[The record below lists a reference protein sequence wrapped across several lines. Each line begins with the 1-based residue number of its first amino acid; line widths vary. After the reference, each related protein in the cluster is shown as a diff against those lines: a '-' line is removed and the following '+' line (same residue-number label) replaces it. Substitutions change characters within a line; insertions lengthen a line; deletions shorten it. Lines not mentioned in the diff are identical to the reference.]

1 MNPWQCESG
10 RRPAGLPAKT
20 WAAQCRLGAE
30 LAAASWRRS
39 PGPMTSWLE
48 AEMLCEKTKGH
59 ASYTNAQC
67 ENANV
72 KLDSPQSESDRGE
85 SQLYIGNTA
94 CWLHIFHPSHWIGEK
109 R

>member
-1 MNPWQCESG
+1 
-10 RRPAGLPAKT
+10 
-20 WAAQCRLGAE
+20 
-30 LAAASWRRS
+30 
-39 PGPMTSWLE
+39 MTSWLE
-48 AEMLCEKTKGH
+48 AEMLCEKTEGH

-85 SQLYIGNTA
+85 SQLYIGSAA

>member
-1 MNPWQCESG
+1 
-10 RRPAGLPAKT
+10 
-20 WAAQCRLGAE
+20 
-30 LAAASWRRS
+30 
-39 PGPMTSWLE
+39 
-48 AEMLCEKTKGH
+48 MLCEKTKGH

-85 SQLYIGNTA
+85 SQLNIGSTA